1 MYKSYK
7 IRLLPTKEQ
16 EELIGKTFNRLTI
29 VSLDKIVRSQP
40 YYRCI
45 CECGNIKVIRYD
57 ALKSGKTKS
66 CGCLLKET
74 NSTKAKNM
82 HKFKDKDFYI
92 KKAKEHI
99 GEIFNKLKIID
110 VIKNNKY
117 IYMVCKCECGI
128 ISNKMY
134 ADLKSG
140 KVKSCGCYQK
150 EQASKTGSIV
160 GLNNFKS
167 KYKWYFVKNDKKISC
182 RSGYEV
188 IYANYLI
195 DKNIEF
201 DYEPETF
208 KLANGKRYTPDFY
221 LINTDEYIE
230 IKGSFKANENS
241 HQKENIDIFKT
252 NYSIVIMYW
261 NDIVEK
267 CDLSYKSYNT
277 YLQQAKKLKIKE
289 EDYLNKI

>member
-1 MYKSYK
+1 MGKVL
-7 IRLLPTKEQ
+7 RVDEF
-16 EELIGKTFNRLTI
+16 IGKKFNRLTI
-29 VSLDKIVRSQP
+29 LKIVSYKDNQNKTKHK
-40 YYRCI
+40 CNCMCDCGKI
-45 CECGNIKVIRYD
+45 IECRIDSIIR
-57 ALKSGKTKS
+57 GITKS
-66 CGCLLKET
+66 CGCLKVEIDKNRVVPYLNIPKRKET
-74 NSTKAKNM
+74 N
-82 HKFKDKDFYI
+82 FKKSLE
-92 KKAKEHI
+92 KI
-99 GEIFNKLKIID
+99 GEIFNMLEIIN
-110 VIKNNKY
+110 VENYKNKQV
-117 IYMVCKCECGI
+117 MVCKCSCGNLTKQI
-128 ISNKMY
+128 Y

-140 KVKSCGCYQK
+140 KVKSCGCYKK

-167 KYKWYFVKNDKKISC
+167 KYKWYFIKNDNIINC

-195 DKNIEF
+195 KNNINFE
-201 DYEPETF
+201 YEPTCF
-208 KLANGKRYTPDFY
+208 KLENGKRYTPDFY
-221 LINTDEYIE
+221 LIDTDEYIE

-252 NYSIVIMYW
+252 NYNIVIMYW

-277 YLQQAKKLKIKE
+277 YLRQAKKLKIKE